1 MSNCQSAARRP
12 QRVGDRR
19 RGLQLR
25 IRDAAKRRTGTQC
38 GAIRKL
44 QACDP
49 RGHKPYH
56 HRADRPVPCQQG
68 SQSGIQSLVV
78 QAEIGISHPF
88 GPKQKW
94 EIDGYAN
101 AYFYTDNTSYPG
113 MKTLGQQAL
122 PGFEGHISYSF
133 TSRLWASFDTRYS
146 FLGGTSMNGASQ
158 NNEQQNLTL
167 GGEYF
172 SE

>member
-1 MSNCQSAARRP
+1 
-12 QRVGDRR
+12 
-19 RGLQLR
+19 
-25 IRDAAKRRTGTQC
+25 
-38 GAIRKL
+38 
-44 QACDP
+44 
-49 RGHKPYH
+49 
-56 HRADRPVPCQQG
+56 
-68 SQSGIQSLVV
+68 
-78 QAEIGISHPF
+78 
-88 GPKQKW
+88 
-94 EIDGYAN
+94 
-101 AYFYTDNTSYPG
+101 